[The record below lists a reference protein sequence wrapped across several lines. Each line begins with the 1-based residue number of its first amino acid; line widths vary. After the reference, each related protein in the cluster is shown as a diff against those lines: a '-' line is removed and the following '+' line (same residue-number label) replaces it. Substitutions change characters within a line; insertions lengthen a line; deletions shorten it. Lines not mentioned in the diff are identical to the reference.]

1 MYKFTPT
8 ATTKLNVTYIP
19 SILKQSV
26 NRGDISPREIRQ
38 EYIRLSNI
46 LRKRQR
52 AIQKSDIY
60 KQYIVDKEIK
70 YISNIKTDSELY
82 KELSYLAARLDA
94 PTSTVT
100 GIKDIISRTKET
112 LRTVKYSPEG
122 EILRNEVK
130 HINSDEDLKNFGNFM
145 EKKRNTV
152 EKELWKIVSSQWI
165 DEWNEMGG
173 IV

>member
-1 MYKFTPT
+1 MSKFTPS

-46 LRKRQR
+46 LRKRER

-60 KQYIVDKEIK
+60 KQYTVDKEIK

-100 GIKDIISRTKET
+100 GIKDIISRTKEA

-130 HINSDEDLKNFGNFM
+130 HINSDEDLKRFGNFM
-145 EKKRNTV
+145 EKKRAGV

-173 IV
+173 IE